1 MLDLRAS
8 RTYKNTVNITIPRNA
23 VPDSA
28 TVELSAIG
36 TLFACWCEKFFKCQ
50 TFDPTAD
57 IMGPSI
63 NNLDSLLRM
72 PFGCGEQNMLLFVPN
87 IVVTEYLRVR

>member
-1 MLDLRAS
+1 LLDLRAS

-36 TLFACWCEKFFKCQ
+36 TLFSC
-50 TFDPTAD
+50 
-57 IMGPSI
+57 
-63 NNLDSLLRM
+63 
-72 PFGCGEQNMLLFVPN
+72 
-87 IVVTEYLRVR
+87 